1 MKLTKFHLFLIVLSV
16 LVASTLGFSIKEY
29 FDSKIPT
36 NKLDNKG
43 DKDTLNKDKKGKK
56 YDPFSS
62 KDTNYECLIADLED
76 NVNPHRRERRRKFDN
91 ENDIERIDRLR
102 KKCKAK
108 KRRKQEK
115 EEEKEEERE
124 REQKEFDNPED
135 KWILKS
141 KIVPPVCPKCP
152 DSRVC
157 PRQKKCPPCK
167 PCGRCP
173 EPSSNKKVSNYN
185 PPNASSLNNNQ
196 QSSQQLSQ
204 QQSQQ
209 YIGDGS
215 YDSNGNL
222 NSIQGGTV
230 RQNLPMPRLNSFAQF
245 N

>member
-43 DKDTLNKDKKGKK
+43 DRDTLNKDKKGKK
-56 YDPFSS
+56 EDPLSS
-62 KDTNYECLIADLED
+62 NATNYEGLITDLED

-91 ENDIERIDRLR
+91 ENDIERVDRLR
-102 KKCKAK
+102 KKCKSR
-108 KRRKQEK
+108 KR
-115 EEEKEEERE
+115 EEEKEEMEE

-204 QQSQQ
+204 QQLQQ

-222 NSIQGGTV
+222 NSIQGGSA